1 MSEYGNPQR
10 NALLLSYGPP
20 CLAVA
25 HLLQGAAIEDRPQN
39 AGLMSMSIRPG
50 RGTVLVTPRLRPD
63 VEAGGKML
71 GVSDEGKR
79 AASYAD
85 VLFCL
90 FFVDGLMDVLQ
101 VEEGGGAESGGTKGI
116 TRFPGLQES
125 LFFSPILA
133 LSLFG
138 VTPGCKAEDPFVGPP
153 FNSMSSAGVCHL
165 EV

>member
-101 VEEGGGAESGGTKGI
+101 VEEGGGSRIRGNERDHPLPRI
-116 TRFPGLQES
+116 TRKLVLLTDLGIISFWCYSWL
-125 LFFSPILA
+125 
-133 LSLFG
+133 
-138 VTPGCKAEDPFVGPP
+138 
-153 FNSMSSAGVCHL
+153 
-165 EV
+165 